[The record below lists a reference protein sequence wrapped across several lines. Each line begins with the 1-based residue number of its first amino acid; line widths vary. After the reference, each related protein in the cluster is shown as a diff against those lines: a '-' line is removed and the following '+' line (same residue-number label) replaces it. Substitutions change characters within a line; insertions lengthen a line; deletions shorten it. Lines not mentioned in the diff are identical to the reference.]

1 MRNSEPIAYKGMAF
15 PSAYI
20 EMGGTIGTIRI
31 ATESLNQTLNK
42 DGLDDEDVP
51 REVADIDN
59 QIAYYV
65 TDEEFQLPVKDVKK
79 IVRIAYDEKEPVS
92 PSAQKT
98 IRELKKG
105 EFFRLKD
112 TETSPVWI
120 RDVYVPEL
128 RKYSTYK
135 FDNVN
140 HELARNGDTKVFTGF
155 TF

>member
-1 MRNSEPIAYKGMAF
+1 MRNSDPIEYKRTLY

-20 EMGGTIGTIRI
+20 EMAGTIGTIRI
-31 ATESLNQTLNK
+31 ATESLNQVLSK
-42 DGLDDEDVP
+42 DGLHNADVP
-51 REVADIDN
+51 NEVESVDS

-65 TDEEFQLPVKDVKK
+65 TDEEFQLPVKEVKK
-79 IVRIAYDEKEPVS
+79 VVRVAYDEKEPVN
-92 PSAQKT
+92 PSSQKT

-105 EFFRLKD
+105 EFFRLRD

-120 RDVYVPEL
+120 RDVYIPEL
-128 RKYSTYK
+128 QKYSTYK

-140 HELARNGDTKVFTGF
+140 HEQARGGDTMVFVGF

>member
-1 MRNSEPIAYKGMAF
+1 MRNSEPIAYKGTSF

-31 ATESLNQTLNK
+31 ATDSLNQALIR

-51 REVADIDN
+51 GEVADTDN

-65 TDEEFQLPVKDVKK
+65 TDEEFQLPVKEVMK
-79 IVRIAYDEKEPVS
+79 IVRIAYDENEPVS
-92 PSAQKT
+92 PSVRKT

-105 EFFRLKD
+105 EFFRLRD
-112 TETSPVWI
+112 TDTSPVWI
-120 RDVYVPEL
+120 RDVYVPGLSE
-128 RKYSTYK
+128 YSTYK

-140 HELARNGDTKVFTGF
+140 HELARSGDTKVFTGF